1 MKSEA
6 KRDSNYSAPKLVIY
20 GDMVKLTESGM
31 GSVLEAGSP
40 AASKKP

>member
-6 KRDSNYSAPKLVIY
+6 KSGSKYSAPRLIVY